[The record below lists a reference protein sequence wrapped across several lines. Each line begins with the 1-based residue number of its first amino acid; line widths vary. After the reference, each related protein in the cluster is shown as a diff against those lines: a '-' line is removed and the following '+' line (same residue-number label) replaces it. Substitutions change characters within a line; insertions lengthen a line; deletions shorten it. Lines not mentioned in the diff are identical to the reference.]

1 MTTKLQPTPAAP
13 ALDAVAP
20 LPEVTRGRPRRRL
33 LRYLPLA
40 VLLAYAALVP
50 ILSPEPAADFSRA
63 LQAPGGEF
71 IAGTDHYGFDLWS
84 RTAAGLRVSLFIGLV
99 SAFAA
104 TAIGMLV
111 GLVAAVRG
119 GIVDRVL
126 MRSTDAVNSIPHL
139 ILSVVIVS
147 LFKGSIPALVLS
159 IALTHWPQVARVVRS
174 TVLSVRESEFVAAA
188 RGAGASGKSVL
199 FGHLM
204 PVAVGQAV
212 IAIVM
217 LTPHAVWHESAL
229 SFLGLGLQ
237 PDQPS
242 LGTLMDQARG
252 DILTGAW
259 WTLAVPGA
267 VLLAASLSLLTLV
280 PRDILAGGAGKDHA

>member
-1 MTTKLQPTPAAP
+1 MTTRLELPADAPVIGEVIPTPTGA
-13 ALDAVAP
+13 
-20 LPEVTRGRPRRRL
+20 RPRRRWW
-33 LRYLPLA
+33 RHLPLA
-40 VLLAYAALVP
+40 ILLTYAVLVP
-50 ILSPEPAADFSRA
+50 IISPEPTADFSRA

-71 IAGTDHYGFDLWS
+71 IAGTDHYGFDLWA

-104 TAIGMLV
+104 TGIGMVV
-111 GLVAAVRG
+111 GLAAAVRG
-119 GIVDRVL
+119 GIIDRVL
-126 MRSTDAVNSIPHL
+126 MRATDAINSIPHL

-147 LFKGSIPALVLS
+147 LFKGSVPALVLS

-174 TVLSVRESEFVAAA
+174 TVLAVRESEFVAAA
-188 RGAGASGKSVL
+188 YGAGARGKYVL
-199 FGHLM
+199 LGHLM
-204 PVAVGQAV
+204 PVAFGQAV

-252 DILTGAW
+252 DILSGAW

-280 PRDILAGGAGKDHA
+280 PREILVGGTGKDLT